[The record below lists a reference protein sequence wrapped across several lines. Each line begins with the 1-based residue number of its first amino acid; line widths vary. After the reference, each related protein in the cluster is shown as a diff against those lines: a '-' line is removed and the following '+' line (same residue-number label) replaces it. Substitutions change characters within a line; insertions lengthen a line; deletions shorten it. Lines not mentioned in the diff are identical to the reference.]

1 MRFLASFTVANAAE
15 SRRRM
20 REIAARDRQV
30 RQHPRR

>member
-20 REIAARDRQV
+20 REIADRDRQV
-30 RQHPRR
+30 RQHPHR

>member
-1 MRFLASFTVANAAE
+1 MRFLASFAVANAAE

-20 REIAARDRQV
+20 REIAERDRQV